1 MQTVLSAV
9 AAQRLGRPVKVVVP
23 RAQIFHD
30 ASFRPASRHRVRLGA
45 DPTGRIVAAIHEI
58 DAQTSRHEPFP
69 AEYAA
74 VTSRLYGIEH
84 FRGHERLVRTDV
96 QTPGYMR
103 APFEHA
109 ACFAMESAVDELAY
123 VLRRDPVEL
132 RLANDSASDPVTK
145 RPFS

>member
-1 MQTVLSAV
+1 
-9 AAQRLGRPVKVVVP
+9 RLGRPVKLVVP

-30 ASFRPASRHRVRLGA
+30 ASFRPASKHRVRLGA
-45 DPTGRIVAAIHEI
+45 EPTGRIVAAIHEI
-58 DAQTSRHEPFP
+58 DAQTSRHDLFP

-84 FRGHERLVRTDV
+84 FRGLERLVHTDV

-123 VLRRDPVEL
+123 SLHRDPVEV
-132 RLANDSASDPVTK
+132 RLANDTGIDPISK
-145 RPFS
+145 RPFSSRHLNE